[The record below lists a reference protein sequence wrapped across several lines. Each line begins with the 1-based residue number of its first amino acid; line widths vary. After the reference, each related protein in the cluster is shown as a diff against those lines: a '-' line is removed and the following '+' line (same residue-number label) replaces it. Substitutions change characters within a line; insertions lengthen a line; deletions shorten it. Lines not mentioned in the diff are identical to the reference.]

1 VSLALKDSY
10 DEVKERLRRIPENYE
25 RISSSEVETAQI
37 IDPEKIFKEARKS
50 QPAHLLRLYTKTKK
64 FYTPKPISVKIYRE
78 EALFFAE
85 NETLVVCG
93 TGATVDEALQDFS
106 LHILHFFE
114 YYKKLDKNK
123 LTGDAL
129 RLKDIFEN
137 LLIEGK

>member
-1 VSLALKDSY
+1 MNLALKDTY
-10 DEVKERLRRIPENYE
+10 NEVKERLRGIPENYE

-78 EALFFAE
+78 EDLFFAE

-93 TGATVDEALQDFS
+93 TGATVDKALQDFS
-106 LHILHFFE
+106 LHIIHFFE
-114 YYKKLDKNK
+114 YFKKLDKNK